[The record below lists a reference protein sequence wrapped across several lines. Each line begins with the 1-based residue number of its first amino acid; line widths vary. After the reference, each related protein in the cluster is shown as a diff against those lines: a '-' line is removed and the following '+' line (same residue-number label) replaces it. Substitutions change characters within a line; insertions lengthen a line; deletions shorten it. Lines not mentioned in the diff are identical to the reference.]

1 MQYSV
6 ELWTN
11 YNKVYHQFNTHIK
24 GLNDLIGMFS
34 ERYKSKKNLA
44 ETLKALSESKNTIT
58 TFESLTEGILGFKGD
73 MYNQFNYLSEFLIG
87 MRDEIIKPLSSA
99 YQNFSKKIEYNFS
112 ETSSLNE
119 EYQASVEQMD
129 TFKNQFHSSVFSAEQ
144 SKLKAEY
151 FKKKLNIL
159 NADKNNEQKNKEIK
173 DNYIMNI
180 KKEENKANNY
190 LKDAK
195 INEKKYISLIHNT
208 NILQDEYIEVKKR
221 NLNEIQELEEEL
233 GEIIKD
239 SLRKFIIFQVA
250 YLRNMQYDVDKKAK
264 VLEGI
269 NIRNDIQKFI
279 NNNKKDT
286 VPPKKFEYIPYIS
299 KLNIKKEEK
308 GKKIPQ
314 NIPLEI
320 IKEVNNFISSVF
332 PVERLNEIKFL
343 KIKENVDV
351 EQIVFK
357 IFNEEKLNFVDTQE
371 ITKLIIKK
379 RSRRLLLNEIKNYK
393 IKNGNN
399 ILSDNSYDTINEI
412 FKESLNLVK
421 QDKDYETA
429 KIIINLSN
437 DIFRLINDEN
447 NEKICL
453 VNDLKAE
460 KTIKSYE
467 FWKELIKYEIFEEM
481 HQQKISAVRNKK
493 EEKVNINGIVLDKL
507 NIYLNLMINFFCKPN
522 CLRQII
528 EIFNDYYHLD
538 EMKIKEINKKI
549 DDYEN
554 VGINNADLS
563 SMSSEKT
570 FSNVK

>member
-11 YNKVYHQFNTHIK
+11 YNKVYHLFNAHIK
-24 GLNDLIGMFS
+24 GLNDLIEMFS

-44 ETLKALSESKNTIT
+44 ETLKKLSESKNPIT
-58 TFESLTEGILGFKGD
+58 SFESLTEGILGFKGD

-99 YQNFSKKIEYNFS
+99 YQNFSKKIENNFS
-112 ETSSLNE
+112 ETSTLNE
-119 EYQASVEQMD
+119 EYQASVEQME

-151 FKKKLNIL
+151 FRKKLNSL
-159 NADKNNEQKNKEIK
+159 NDKNNDQKIKEIK
-173 DNYIMNI
+173 DNYVMNI

-195 INEKKYISLIHNT
+195 TNEKKYISLIHNT
-208 NILQDEYIEVKKR
+208 NILQDEYIEVKKK

-264 VLEGI
+264 VLESI

-286 VPPKKFEYIPYIS
+286 IPPKKFEYVPYIS
-299 KLNIKKEEK
+299 KLNTNNEAK
-308 GKKIPQ
+308 GKANPQ
-314 NIPLEI
+314 NIPPEI

-332 PVERLNEIKFL
+332 PSERLNEIKFL

-351 EQIVFK
+351 EQIVYK

-399 ILSDNSYDTINEI
+399 ILSDNAYDTINEI

-421 QDKDYETA
+421 QDKDFETA

-437 DIFRLINDEN
+437 DIFRLINDET

-453 VNDLKAE
+453 LSDLKGE

-467 FWKELIKYEIFEEM
+467 FWKDLIKYEIIEEM
-481 HQQKISAVRNKK
+481 HQQKISIVKNKK
-493 EEKVNINGIVLDKL
+493 EEKVNINEIVLNKL
-507 NIYLNLMINFFCKPN
+507 NIYINHMINFFCKPKI
-522 CLRQII
+522 LRQIV

-538 EMKIKEINKKI
+538 ETKIKEINKKI
-549 DDYEN
+549 DDYETIE
-554 VGINNADLS
+554 VNNSDLS
-563 SMSSEKT
+563 SMSTEKT
-570 FSNVK
+570 FSNAK

>member
-11 YNKVYHQFNTHIK
+11 YNKVYHLFNAHIK
-24 GLNDLIGMFS
+24 GLNDLIEMFS

-44 ETLKALSESKNTIT
+44 ETLKKLSESKNPIT
-58 TFESLTEGILGFKGD
+58 SFESLTEGILGFKGD

-99 YQNFSKKIEYNFS
+99 YQNFSKKIENNFS
-112 ETSSLNE
+112 ETSTLNE
-119 EYQASVEQMD
+119 EYQASVEQME

-151 FKKKLNIL
+151 YRKKLNSL
-159 NADKNNEQKNKEIK
+159 NDKNNEQKIKEIK

-180 KKEENKANNY
+180 KKEENKANNF

-208 NILQDEYIEVKKR
+208 NILQDEYIEVKKK

-264 VLEGI
+264 VLESI

-286 VPPKKFEYIPYIS
+286 IPPKKFEYVPYIS
-299 KLNIKKEEK
+299 KLNTNNEAK
-308 GKKIPQ
+308 GKTNPQ
-314 NIPLEI
+314 NIPPEI

-332 PVERLNEIKFL
+332 PSERLNEIKFL

-351 EQIVFK
+351 EQIVYK

-399 ILSDNSYDTINEI
+399 ILSDNAYDTINEI

-429 KIIINLSN
+429 KIIINLSS
-437 DIFRLINDEN
+437 DIFRLINDET

-453 VNDLKAE
+453 LNDLKAE
-460 KTIKSYE
+460 KPIKSYE
-467 FWKELIKYEIFEEM
+467 FWKDLIKYEIIEEM
-481 HQQKISAVRNKK
+481 HQQKISIVKNKK
-493 EEKVNINGIVLDKL
+493 DEKININEIVLNKL
-507 NIYLNLMINFFCKPN
+507 NIYINHMINFFCKPKI
-522 CLRQII
+522 LRQIV

-538 EMKIKEINKKI
+538 ETKIKEINKKI

-554 VGINNADLS
+554 IELNNSDLS
-563 SMSSEKT
+563 SMSTEKT
-570 FSNVK
+570 FSNAK

>member
-11 YNKVYHQFNTHIK
+11 YNKVYHLFNAHIK
-24 GLNDLIGMFS
+24 GLNDLIEMFS

-44 ETLKALSESKNTIT
+44 ETLKKLSESKNPIT
-58 TFESLTEGILGFKGD
+58 SFESLTEGILGFKGD

-99 YQNFSKKIEYNFS
+99 YQNFSKKIENNFS
-112 ETSSLNE
+112 ETSTLNE
-119 EYQASVEQMD
+119 EYQASVEQME

-151 FKKKLNIL
+151 FRKKLNSL
-159 NADKNNEQKNKEIK
+159 NDKNNEQKIKEIK
-173 DNYIMNI
+173 DNYVMNI

-195 INEKKYISLIHNT
+195 NNEKKYISLIHNT
-208 NILQDEYIEVKKR
+208 NILQDEYIEVKKK

-264 VLEGI
+264 VLESI

-279 NNNKKDT
+279 NNNKKET
-286 VPPKKFEYIPYIS
+286 IPPKKFEYVPYIS
-299 KLNIKKEEK
+299 KLNTNNETK
-308 GKKIPQ
+308 GKANPQ
-314 NIPLEI
+314 NIPPEI
-320 IKEVNNFISSVF
+320 IKEVNNFISNVF
-332 PVERLNEIKFL
+332 PSERLNEIKFL

-351 EQIVFK
+351 EQIVYK
-357 IFNEEKLNFVDTQE
+357 IFNEEQLNFVDTQE

-393 IKNGNN
+393 NKNGNN
-399 ILSDNSYDTINEI
+399 ILSDNAYDTINEI

-429 KIIINLSN
+429 KIIINLSS
-437 DIFRLINDEN
+437 DIFRLINDET

-453 VNDLKAE
+453 LNDLKAE
-460 KTIKSYE
+460 KIIKSYE
-467 FWKELIKYEIFEEM
+467 FWKDLIKYEIIEEM
-481 HQQKISAVRNKK
+481 HQQKISAVKNKK
-493 EEKVNINGIVLDKL
+493 DEKININEIVLNKL
-507 NIYLNLMINFFCKPN
+507 NIYINHMINFFCKAKI
-522 CLRQII
+522 LRQIV
-528 EIFNDYYHLD
+528 EIFNDYYHLN
-538 EMKIKEINKKI
+538 ETKIKEINKKI

-554 VGINNADLS
+554 IEVNNSDLS
-563 SMSSEKT
+563 SISTEKT
-570 FSNVK
+570 FSNAK

>member
-11 YNKVYHQFNTHIK
+11 YNKVYHLFNAHIK
-24 GLNDLIGMFS
+24 GLNDLIEMFS

-44 ETLKALSESKNTIT
+44 ETLKKLSESKNPIT
-58 TFESLTEGILGFKGD
+58 SFESLTEGILGFKGD

-99 YQNFSKKIEYNFS
+99 YQNFSKKIENNFS
-112 ETSSLNE
+112 ETSTLNE
-119 EYQASVEQMD
+119 EYQASVEQME

-151 FKKKLNIL
+151 YRKKINSV
-159 NADKNNEQKNKEIK
+159 NDKNNEQKIKEIK
-173 DNYIMNI
+173 DNYVMNI

-208 NILQDEYIEVKKR
+208 NILQDEYIEVKKK

-264 VLEGI
+264 VLESI

-279 NNNKKDT
+279 NNNKKET
-286 VPPKKFEYIPYIS
+286 IPPKKFEYVPYIS
-299 KLNIKKEEK
+299 KLNTNNETK
-308 GKKIPQ
+308 GEANPQ
-314 NIPLEI
+314 NIPPEI

-332 PVERLNEIKFL
+332 PSERLNEIKFL

-351 EQIVFK
+351 EQIVYK

-393 IKNGNN
+393 IKNGNS

-421 QDKDYETA
+421 QDKDFETA
-429 KIIINLSN
+429 KIIINISN
-437 DIFRLINDEN
+437 DIFRLINDET

-453 VNDLKAE
+453 LNDLKAE
-460 KTIKSYE
+460 KPIKSYE
-467 FWKELIKYEIFEEM
+467 FWKDLIKYEIIEEM
-481 HQQKISAVRNKK
+481 HQQKISIVKNKK
-493 EEKVNINGIVLDKL
+493 EEKININEIVLNKL
-507 NIYLNLMINFFCKPN
+507 NIYINHMINFFCKAKI
-522 CLRQII
+522 LRQIV

-538 EMKIKEINKKI
+538 ETKIKEINKKI

-554 VGINNADLS
+554 IEVNNSDLS
-563 SMSSEKT
+563 SISTEKT
-570 FSNVK
+570 FSNAK

>member
-1 MQYSV
+1 
-6 ELWTN
+6 
-11 YNKVYHQFNTHIK
+11 
-24 GLNDLIGMFS
+24 
-34 ERYKSKKNLA
+34 
-44 ETLKALSESKNTIT
+44 
-58 TFESLTEGILGFKGD
+58 

-99 YQNFSKKIEYNFS
+99 YQNFSKKIENNFS
-112 ETSSLNE
+112 ETSTLNE
-119 EYQASVEQMD
+119 EYQASVEQME
-129 TFKNQFHSSVFSAEQ
+129 TFKNQFYSSVFSAEQ

-151 FKKKLNIL
+151 FRKKLNSL
-159 NADKNNEQKNKEIK
+159 NDKNNDQKIKEIK
-173 DNYIMNI
+173 DNYVMNI

-195 INEKKYISLIHNT
+195 TNEKKYISLIHNT
-208 NILQDEYIEVKKR
+208 NILQDEYIEVKKK

-264 VLEGI
+264 VLESI

-286 VPPKKFEYIPYIS
+286 IPPKKFEYVPYIS
-299 KLNIKKEEK
+299 KLNTNNEAK
-308 GKKIPQ
+308 GKTNPQ
-314 NIPLEI
+314 NIPPEI

-332 PVERLNEIKFL
+332 PSERLNEIKFL

-351 EQIVFK
+351 EQIVYK

-399 ILSDNSYDTINEI
+399 ILSDNAYDTINEI

-429 KIIINLSN
+429 KIIINISN
-437 DIFRLINDEN
+437 DIFRLIKDET

-453 VNDLKAE
+453 LNDLKAE
-460 KTIKSYE
+460 KPIKSYE
-467 FWKELIKYEIFEEM
+467 FWKDLIKYEIIEEM
-481 HQQKISAVRNKK
+481 HQQKISAVKNKK
-493 EEKVNINGIVLDKL
+493 DEKININEIVLNKL
-507 NIYLNLMINFFCKPN
+507 NIYINHMINFFCKPKI
-522 CLRQII
+522 LRQIL

-538 EMKIKEINKKI
+538 ETKIKEINKKI

-554 VGINNADLS
+554 IEVNNSDLS
-563 SMSSEKT
+563 SMSTEKT
-570 FSNVK
+570 FSNAK

>member
-24 GLNDLIGMFS
+24 GLNDLIEMFS

-44 ETLKALSESKNTIT
+44 ETLKKLSESKNPIT
-58 TFESLTEGILGFKGD
+58 SFESLTEGILGFKGD

-99 YQNFSKKIEYNFS
+99 YQNFSKKIENNFS

-151 FKKKLNIL
+151 FRKKLNSL
-159 NADKNNEQKNKEIK
+159 NDKNNVQKIKEIK

-180 KKEENKANNY
+180 KKEENKANNF

-208 NILQDEYIEVKKR
+208 NILQDEYIEVKKK

-264 VLEGI
+264 VLESI

-286 VPPKKFEYIPYIS
+286 IPPKKFEYVPYIS
-299 KLNIKKEEK
+299 KLNTNNEAK
-308 GKKIPQ
+308 GKTNPQ
-314 NIPLEI
+314 NIPPEI

-332 PVERLNEIKFL
+332 PSERLNEIKFL

-351 EQIVFK
+351 EQIVYK
-357 IFNEEKLNFVDTQE
+357 IFNEEQLNFVDTQE

-399 ILSDNSYDTINEI
+399 ILSDNAYDTINEI

-437 DIFRLINDEN
+437 DIFSLINDET

-453 VNDLKAE
+453 LNDLKAE
-460 KTIKSYE
+460 KPIKSYE
-467 FWKELIKYEIFEEM
+467 FWKDLIKYEIIEEM
-481 HQQKISAVRNKK
+481 HQQKISIVKNKK
-493 EEKVNINGIVLDKL
+493 EEKININEIVLNKL
-507 NIYLNLMINFFCKPN
+507 NIYINHMINFFCKAKI
-522 CLRQII
+522 LRQIV

-538 EMKIKEINKKI
+538 ETKIKEINKKI

-554 VGINNADLS
+554 IEVNNSDLS
-563 SMSSEKT
+563 SMSTEKT
-570 FSNVK
+570 FSNAK

>member
-99 YQNFSKKIEYNFS
+99 YQNFSKKIENNFS

-159 NADKNNEQKNKEIK
+159 NADKNNGQKNKEIK
-173 DNYIMNI
+173 DNCIMNI

>member
-99 YQNFSKKIEYNFS
+99 YQNFSKKIENNFS

-554 VGINNADLS
+554 VGKNNADLS
-563 SMSSEKT
+563 SMSTEKT